1 MYELLR
7 AALPEFLGSLGAA
20 FALVAGA
27 WTARRLRGR
36 RHAAP
41 LLHPGP
47 GRDST
52 DGAVVPPPVS
62 PQE

>member
-1 MYELLR
+1 MYELFR

-20 FALVAGA
+20 FALGAGA
-27 WTARRLRGR
+27 WTARWLRGR

-41 LLHPGP
+41 PLHPGS
-47 GRDST
+47 GRDPA
-52 DGAVVPPPVS
+52 DGAVVPLVS